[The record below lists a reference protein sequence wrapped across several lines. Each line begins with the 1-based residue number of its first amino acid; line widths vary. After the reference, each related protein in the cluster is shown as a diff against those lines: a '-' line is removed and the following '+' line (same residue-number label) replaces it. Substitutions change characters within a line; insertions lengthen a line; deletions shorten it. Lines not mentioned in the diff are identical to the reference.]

1 MEINEM
7 ANQEHLDILKQ
18 GVDAWNAWREQH
30 PEVLPDFSVAD
41 LSKANLR
48 EVNFYGSYLYG
59 SYFYVANLRN
69 ANLRGAY
76 LSGAKLNWAN
86 LSGAD
91 LSWANLSQAD
101 LRGTTLVK
109 TDLNNADLSGAD
121 LSGADLSRADL
132 SQARFNRTR
141 LIKATFAEANL
152 SGADFSEADLGG
164 AHLSRANLRGTIL
177 TNAKLNGANL
187 RRAKAAGT
195 TFGNIDLSRV
205 KGLNA
210 VNHNGPS
217 TIGLD
222 TISHSQGNIP
232 EIFLRKAGVPDSI
245 IEAIPSLIGSL
256 RPIDFYS
263 CFISYSDKDRAFAER
278 LYDDLQSKGV
288 RCWFAPEDLKWGE
301 KIRTGIDEAI
311 HLHDKLLLIL
321 SKHSVA
327 SGWVEHEVKS
337 ALAKERKEKR
347 IVLFPIRLDKAIFD
361 SPLAWA
367 TEIRHERNIG
377 DFTGWKQHDDYQK
390 ALARLLSELN
400 VKTIRRL

>member
-1 MEINEM
+1 M

-18 GVDAWNAWREQH
+18 GVETWNQWRKGH
-30 PEVLPDFSVAD
+30 ADLIAD
-41 LSKANLR
+41 LSGAPLRDISLEEANLS
-48 EVNFYGSYLYG
+48 F
-59 SYFYVANLRN
+59 AQ
-69 ANLRGAY
+69 
-76 LSGAKLNWAN
+76 

-91 LSWANLSQAD
+91 LIRANLS
-101 LRGTTLVK
+101 R
-109 TDLNNADLSGAD
+109 
-121 LSGADLSRADL
+121 ADLSRADL
-132 SQARFNRTR
+132 RAAG
-141 LIKATFAEANL
+141 LD
-152 SGADFSEADLGG
+152 GADLSSADLGL
-164 AHLSRANLRGTIL
+164 ALLSFARLRRANLR
-177 TNAKLNGANL
+177 NADLVEAQLRSAYLKGA
-187 RRAKAAGT
+187 
-195 TFGNIDLSRV
+195 DLSNAIVAWTSFGYLDLSAV
-205 KGLNA
+205 KGLETVRHEA
-210 VNHNGPS
+210 PS
-217 TIGLD
+217 IIDID
-222 TISHSQGNIP
+222 TIIRSQGNIP

-256 RPIDFYS
+256 KTIDFYS

>member
-91 LSWANLSQAD
+91 
-101 LRGTTLVK
+101 
-109 TDLNNADLSGAD
+109 
-121 LSGADLSRADL
+121 
-132 SQARFNRTR
+132 
-141 LIKATFAEANL
+141 
-152 SGADFSEADLGG
+152 
-164 AHLSRANLRGTIL
+164 LSRANLRGTIL

>member
-18 GVDAWNAWREQH
+18 AVDAWNAWREQH

-109 TDLNNADLSGAD
+109 TDLNNADLSG
-121 LSGADLSRADL
+121 
-132 SQARFNRTR
+132 
-141 LIKATFAEANL
+141 
-152 SGADFSEADLGG
+152 ADLGG

-367 TEIRHERNIG
+367 TNI
-377 DFTGWKQHDDYQK
+377 
-390 ALARLLSELN
+390 
-400 VKTIRRL
+400 V

>member
-41 LSKANLR
+41 LSKAYLR

-121 LSGADLSRADL
+121 LSGADLSKADL
-132 SQARFNRTR
+132 S
-141 LIKATFAEANL
+141 
-152 SGADFSEADLGG
+152 G

-301 KIRTGIDEAI
+301 KIRTGIDA
-311 HLHDKLLLIL
+311 
-321 SKHSVA
+321 
-327 SGWVEHEVKS
+327 GC
-337 ALAKERKEKR
+337 
-347 IVLFPIRLDKAIFD
+347 
-361 SPLAWA
+361 
-367 TEIRHERNIG
+367 
-377 DFTGWKQHDDYQK
+377 
-390 ALARLLSELN
+390 
-400 VKTIRRL
+400 

>member
-18 GVDAWNAWREQH
+18 AVDAWNAWREQH
-30 PEVLPDFSVAD
+30 REVLPDFSVAD

-91 LSWANLSQAD
+91 LSWANLSQA
-101 LRGTTLVK
+101 G
-109 TDLNNADLSGAD
+109 
-121 LSGADLSRADL
+121 
-132 SQARFNRTR
+132 FNRTR

-327 SGWVEHEVKS
+327 SGWVEHEVKT
-337 ALAKERKEKR
+337 ALARARKEKR
-347 IVLFPIRLDKAIFD
+347 TELFPVRIDRAVFD
-361 SPLAWA
+361 SPFDWE

-377 DFTGWKQHDDYQK
+377 NFTQWKDHN
-390 ALARLLSELN
+390 EN
-400 VKTIRRL
+400 

>member
-121 LSGADLSRADL
+121 LSGANLDNALSLKDINLHEVSGLTKDQLEICKAKGATIDEGYTTNS
-132 SQARFNRTR
+132 SQST
-141 LIKATFAEANL
+141 T
-152 SGADFSEADLGG
+152 
-164 AHLSRANLRGTIL
+164 L
-177 TNAKLNGANL
+177 TPL
-187 RRAKAAGT
+187 
-195 TFGNIDLSRV
+195 
-205 KGLNA
+205 
-210 VNHNGPS
+210 P
-217 TIGLD
+217 
-222 TISHSQGNIP
+222 
-232 EIFLRKAGVPDSI
+232 
-245 IEAIPSLIGSL
+245 
-256 RPIDFYS
+256 
-263 CFISYSDKDRAFAER
+263 
-278 LYDDLQSKGV
+278 LQSNDV
-288 RCWFAPEDLKWGE
+288 Q
-301 KIRTGIDEAI
+301 TQ
-311 HLHDKLLLIL
+311 
-321 SKHSVA
+321 
-327 SGWVEHEVKS
+327 S
-337 ALAKERKEKR
+337 ALTAQES
-347 IVLFPIRLDKAIFD
+347 IPTSDTSGSSAAA
-361 SPLAWA
+361 SSQQ
-367 TEIRHERNIG
+367 G
-377 DFTGWKQHDDYQK
+377 SG
-390 ALARLLSELN
+390 S
-400 VKTIRRL
+400 

>member
-1 MEINEM
+1 
-7 ANQEHLDILKQ
+7 
-18 GVDAWNAWREQH
+18 
-30 PEVLPDFSVAD
+30 
-41 LSKANLR
+41 
-48 EVNFYGSYLYG
+48 
-59 SYFYVANLRN
+59 
-69 ANLRGAY
+69 
-76 LSGAKLNWAN
+76 
-86 LSGAD
+86 
-91 LSWANLSQAD
+91 
-101 LRGTTLVK
+101 
-109 TDLNNADLSGAD
+109 
-121 LSGADLSRADL
+121 
-132 SQARFNRTR
+132 
-141 LIKATFAEANL
+141 
-152 SGADFSEADLGG
+152 
-164 AHLSRANLRGTIL
+164 
-177 TNAKLNGANL
+177 
-187 RRAKAAGT
+187 
-195 TFGNIDLSRV
+195 V